1 MKSRL
6 LWFLYLLLMALNTWS
21 AIPAKSIYNPS
32 PGEGDL
38 VLPMPNGAE
47 LVLRPIEVPGKGF
60 WGDRERVVQLGDAT
74 GGAFEGVQ
82 QSMVAGSFE
91 EPTQQRW
98 VIWLAKYELTKGQFV
113 AVMGADALAAA
124 SGNPVDMKHAELT
137 GRNLKQAQAMPLS
150 WIDYQAVDDFLRAYN
165 QWLFD
170 PEHPERRTELPTID
184 GVPGFIRLSAEDEW
198 EYAARGGMAALKD
211 GTFNDRLPF
220 SPRQLNEYAWHLGN
234 AKNKPRPIGMRK
246 PNQLGLHDLYGNV
259 HEMTAGLFRPEIWQG
274 KPGGVPVRGASVSS
288 PVSDV
293 RSSYRTE
300 FDAYA
305 WNAETKEMGLRRTFN
320 IGTRLALGSN
330 VVVSSAMRNRLETE
344 YAEYRKELR
353 RETPVGRTLDN
364 LVSQASSQLDT
375 VDSVLKRLLDRY
387 PDAQDQVASIQSYVD
402 TARGQLVQ
410 AQRDNARSLLQDA
423 SRNGTN
429 LSVLISKRVTLDR
442 AMETANRLLSKSTR
456 YQAQVDAVQKSLDEN
471 SSAANEQYKAYLEKV
486 LLIGEYQ
493 QEFREHAF
501 KVMREK
507 KLSSRESRVLELA
520 EQHVQ
525 HYSENRAEDKPGW
538 LLQFNNIFKAF
549 TE

>member
-38 VLPMPNGAE
+38 VLPMPNRAE

-124 SGNPVDMKHAELT
+124 SGNPADMKYAELT

-170 PEHPERRTELPTID
+170 SEHPERRTELPTID
-184 GVPGFIRLSAEDEW
+184 GVPGFIRLAAEDEW

-220 SPRQLNEYAWHLGN
+220 SPRQLNEYAWH
-234 AKNKPRPIGMRK
+234 
-246 PNQLGLHDLYGNV
+246 
-259 HEMTAGLFRPEIWQG
+259 
-274 KPGGVPVRGASVSS
+274 
-288 PVSDV
+288 
-293 RSSYRTE
+293 
-300 FDAYA
+300 
-305 WNAETKEMGLRRTFN
+305 
-320 IGTRLALGSN
+320 
-330 VVVSSAMRNRLETE
+330 
-344 YAEYRKELR
+344 
-353 RETPVGRTLDN
+353 
-364 LVSQASSQLDT
+364 
-375 VDSVLKRLLDRY
+375 
-387 PDAQDQVASIQSYVD
+387 
-402 TARGQLVQ
+402 
-410 AQRDNARSLLQDA
+410 
-423 SRNGTN
+423 
-429 LSVLISKRVTLDR
+429 
-442 AMETANRLLSKSTR
+442 
-456 YQAQVDAVQKSLDEN
+456 
-471 SSAANEQYKAYLEKV
+471 
-486 LLIGEYQ
+486 
-493 QEFREHAF
+493 
-501 KVMREK
+501 
-507 KLSSRESRVLELA
+507 
-520 EQHVQ
+520 
-525 HYSENRAEDKPGW
+525 
-538 LLQFNNIFKAF
+538 
-549 TE
+549 

>member
-124 SGNPVDMKHAELT
+124 SGNPADMKHAELT

-184 GVPGFIRLSAEDEW
+184 GVPGFIRLAAEDEW

>member
-1 MKSRL
+1 
-6 LWFLYLLLMALNTWS
+6 
-21 AIPAKSIYNPS
+21 
-32 PGEGDL
+32 
-38 VLPMPNGAE
+38 
-47 LVLRPIEVPGKGF
+47 
-60 WGDRERVVQLGDAT
+60 
-74 GGAFEGVQ
+74 
-82 QSMVAGSFE
+82 
-91 EPTQQRW
+91 
-98 VIWLAKYELTKGQFV
+98 
-113 AVMGADALAAA
+113 
-124 SGNPVDMKHAELT
+124 
-137 GRNLKQAQAMPLS
+137 MPLS
-150 WIDYQAVDDFLRAYN
+150 WIDYQAVEDFLRAYN
-165 QWLFD
+165 HWLFD

-184 GVPGFIRLSAEDEW
+184 GVPGFIRLAAEDEW

-211 GTFNDRLPF
+211 GTFSDRLPF

-234 AKNKPRPIGMRK
+234 AKNKPRPIGLRK
-246 PNQLGLHDLYGNV
+246 ANQLGLHDLYGNV

-288 PVSDV
+288 PVGDV

-300 FDAYA
+300 FDTYA

-320 IGTRLALGSN
+320 IGARLALGSN
-330 VVVSSAMRNRLETE
+330 VVVSSSTRNRLENE
-344 YAEYRKELR
+344 YAEYRKTLR

-442 AMETANRLLSKSTR
+442 AMETASRLLSKSTR
-456 YQAQVDAVQKSLDEN
+456 YQAQVDAVQKTLDEN
-471 SSAANEQYKAYLEKV
+471 SSAANEQYKAYLDKV

-501 KVMREK
+501 KVMLEK

-538 LLQFNNIFKAF
+538 LAQFNNIFKAF

>member
-38 VLPMPNGAE
+38 VLPMPNRAE

-124 SGNPVDMKHAELT
+124 SGNPADMKYAELT

-184 GVPGFIRLSAEDEW
+184 GVPGFIRLAAEDEW

>member
-1 MKSRL
+1 MKNRV
-6 LWFLYLLLMALNTWS
+6 LWFLCLLLLALNVWP
-21 AIPAKSIYNPS
+21 AIPPKSTYNPS
-32 PGEGDL
+32 PAEGDL

-91 EPTQQRW
+91 KPGNKRW

-124 SGNPVDMKHAELT
+124 SGNPADTKYAKLT
-137 GRNLKQAQAMPLS
+137 DRNLKKAQAMPLS
-150 WIDYQAVDDFLRAYN
+150 WIDYQAVEDFLRAYN

-170 PEHPERRTELPTID
+170 PGHPERRTQLPTID
-184 GVPGFIRLSAEDEW
+184 GVPGFMRLAAEDEW

-211 GTFNDRLPF
+211 GTFNDRLPV
-220 SPRQLNEYAWHLGN
+220 SSRQLNEYAWHLGN
-234 AKNKPRPIGMRK
+234 AKNKPRPIGLRK
-246 PNQLGLHDLYGNV
+246 ANPLGLHDLYGNV

-274 KPGGVPVRGASVSS
+274 KPGGIPVRGASVSS
-288 PVSDV
+288 PVGDV

-300 FDAYA
+300 FDVYA
-305 WNAETKEMGLRRTFN
+305 WNAESKEMGLRRTFN
-320 IGTRLALGSN
+320 IGARLAIGSN
-330 VVVSSAMRNRLETE
+330 VVVSSSMRNRLENE
-344 YAEYRKELR
+344 YAEYRKDLR

-375 VDSVLKRLLDRY
+375 VDSVLGRLLDRY
-387 PDAQDQVASIQSYVD
+387 PDAQDQVASIQGYVD

-410 AQRDNARSLLQDA
+410 AQRDGARSLLQDA

-429 LSVLISKRVTLDR
+429 LSVLISKRETLDR
-442 AMETANRLLSKSTR
+442 ALETAARLLSKSTR

-471 SSAANEQYKAYLEKV
+471 SSASNEQYKAYLEKV
-486 LLIGEYQ
+486 LSVGEYQ

-507 KLSSRESRVLELA
+507 KLSSRESRVLELV

-525 HYSENRAEDKPGW
+525 HYNENRTEDRLGW
-538 LLQFNNIFKAF
+538 LIQFNDIFKAF
-549 TE
+549 KE